1 MRTING
7 VVIGTVKSV
16 DDPESLG
23 RVQLTFPWM
32 NEAEPE
38 SNWARIAAPMS
49 GGERGFQFMPEVDDE
64 VLVAFEQGD
73 LRFPYVIGGLWNGQQ
88 KPPRTDPK
96 KRAIKTVSD
105 HTLEFDDTDGA
116 EKISLLWKGDK
127 PSFELEQ
134 DKITIA
140 LNATCKITMESSG
153 ISIEFDSGNKI
164 TVDSSGVTVKGTQI
178 KLN

>member
-1 MRTING
+1 MRTISG
-7 VVIGTVKSV
+7 VVIGLVRSV

-38 SNWARIAAPMS
+38 SNWARIAVPMS
-49 GGERGFQFMPEVDDE
+49 GDQRGVQFMPEVDDE

-73 LRFPYVIGGLWNGQQ
+73 LRFPYVIGFLWNGQQ
-88 KPPRTDPK
+88 KPVQTDPQ
-96 KRAIKTVSD
+96 KRTIKTVSG
-105 HTLEFDDTDGA
+105 HTLEFDDTEGS

-134 DKITIA
+134 DKIA
-140 LNATCKITMESSG
+140 LSLNDTCKITLEST
-153 ISIEFDSGNKI
+153 SITIQVDGSNKI
-164 TVDSSGVTVKGTQI
+164 TLGSDGVKINGTRI
-178 KLN
+178 DLN